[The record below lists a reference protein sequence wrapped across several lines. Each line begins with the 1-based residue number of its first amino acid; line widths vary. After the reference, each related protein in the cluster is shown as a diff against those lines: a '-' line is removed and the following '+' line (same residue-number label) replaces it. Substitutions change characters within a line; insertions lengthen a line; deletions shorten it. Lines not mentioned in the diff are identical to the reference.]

1 MLFAFILAPLCRQKG
16 VWIVQEQDRDNQA
29 PDELSASQPHSAD
42 TDAAAPAKPVAAE
55 PQPEQA
61 VQAPPAQPLEVSDT
75 DLAAVEAILFAS
87 DAALSAAKVADVAS
101 LDGNRKAARL
111 AIDTLNERYTRMG
124 CVFRIESIAGGYQ
137 MLTLPEYNGVLSRL
151 LKVRGETKLSQA
163 GLETLAI
170 VAYKQPVLRADIEA
184 IRGVSS
190 GEMIRSLMEK
200 GLVKIVGRAEEIGRP
215 MLYGT
220 TKKFLEVFGLSE
232 LKDLPQVT
240 ELSSGALAQKP
251 AAAPPA
257 EQPQSVPPPAEP
269 IDQAPAKA
277 VASPEPPLE
286 SAPPEEVPPA
296 QPSEESPQ
304 P

>member
-16 VWIVQEQDRDNQA
+16 VWIVQEQDRDNQT
-29 PDELSASQPHSAD
+29 PDELSASQTASAD
-42 TDAAAPAKPVAAE
+42 TDAAAPAE

-61 VQAPPAQPLEVSDT
+61 VEAPPEPLELSDT

-87 DAALSAAKVADVAS
+87 DAALSAAKVAEVAS

-111 AIDTLNERYTRMG
+111 AIDTLNDRYAQIG

-163 GLETLAI
+163 SLETLAI
-170 VAYKQPVLRADIEA
+170 IAYKQPVLRADIEA

-257 EQPQSVPPPAEP
+257 EQPQSVPPPAVP
-269 IDQAPAKA
+269 ADQTPAE
-277 VASPEPPLE
+277 VVESPEAPIE
-286 SAPPEEVPPA
+286 SAPPEEVSPA

-304 P
+304 S